1 MSEFV
6 VGLRGGIGT
15 GKSTVSDL
23 FALKGIIVADADIA
37 ARRVV
42 EPGRPAYQAIVDYF
56 GEDVLQTDGNIDR
69 AQLRKIVFQDD
80 SKRLFLESQTRG
92 PIVQDL
98 LEEIASASSPYAM
111 LVLST
116 GLGKVMGMD
125 RLLVVD
131 APAEIQV
138 QRVMVRDGNTRSQV
152 EAILAAQPS
161 RELRVKD
168 ADDIILNDGDIEI
181 LETEV
186 EKLHERYL
194 SAALKRGPEK
204 QGS

>member
-1 MSEFV
+1 MSKYV

-23 FALKGIIVADADIA
+23 FAAKGVVIVDADIA
-37 ARRVV
+37 ARRIV
-42 EPGRPAYQAIVDYF
+42 EPGRPAYNAIVEYF
-56 GEDVLQTDGNIDR
+56 GDDVLQNNGILNR
-69 AQLRKIVFQDD
+69 AKLRVLVFKDEA
-80 SKRLFLESQTRG
+80 KRLFLESQTRG

-98 LEEIASASSPYAM
+98 LDGVANAESPYVI

-116 GLGKVMGMD
+116 GLGKVMGMN

-131 APAEIQV
+131 APIELQIK
-138 QRVMVRDGNTRSQV
+138 RVMVRDNNPRQQV

-168 ADDIILNDGDIEI
+168 ADDIILNDDEI
-181 LETEV
+181 DRLEPEV
-186 EKLHERYL
+186 EKLHVLYL
-194 SAALKRGPEK
+194 AEARGNA
-204 QGS
+204 S

>member
-1 MSEFV
+1 MSKYV

-23 FALKGIIVADADIA
+23 FAAKGVVIVDADIA
-37 ARRVV
+37 ARRIV
-42 EPGRPAYQAIVDYF
+42 EPGRPAYNAIVEYF
-56 GEDVLQTDGNIDR
+56 GDDVLQNNGILNR
-69 AQLRKIVFQDD
+69 AKLRVLVFKDEA
-80 SKRLFLESQTRG
+80 KRLFLESQTSG

-98 LEEIASASSPYAM
+98 LDEVANAESPYAI

-116 GLGKVMGMD
+116 GLGKVMGMN

-131 APAEIQV
+131 APIELQIK
-138 QRVMVRDGNTRSQV
+138 RVMVRDNNPRQQV

-168 ADDIILNDGDIEI
+168 ADDIILNDDEI
-181 LETEV
+181 DRLELDV
-186 EKLHERYL
+186 ERLHALYL
-194 SAALKRGPEK
+194 AEARDNAF
-204 QGS
+204 

>member
-1 MSEFV
+1 MSRYV

-23 FALKGIIVADADIA
+23 FAAKGVVIVDADIA
-37 ARRVV
+37 ARRIV
-42 EPGRPAYQAIVDYF
+42 EPGRPAYNAIVEYF
-56 GEDVLQTDGNIDR
+56 GDDVLQNNGILNR
-69 AQLRKIVFQDD
+69 AKLRVLVFKDEA
-80 SKRLFLESQTRG
+80 KRLFLESQTRG

-98 LEEIASASSPYAM
+98 LDEVANAESPYAI

-116 GLGKVMGMD
+116 GLGKVMGMN

-131 APAEIQV
+131 APIELQIK
-138 QRVMVRDGNTRSQV
+138 RVMVRDNNPRQQV

-168 ADDIILNDGDIEI
+168 ADDIILNDDEI
-181 LETEV
+181 DRLEPEV
-186 EKLHERYL
+186 EKLHALYL
-194 SAALKRGPEK
+194 SEARGNA
-204 QGS
+204 S